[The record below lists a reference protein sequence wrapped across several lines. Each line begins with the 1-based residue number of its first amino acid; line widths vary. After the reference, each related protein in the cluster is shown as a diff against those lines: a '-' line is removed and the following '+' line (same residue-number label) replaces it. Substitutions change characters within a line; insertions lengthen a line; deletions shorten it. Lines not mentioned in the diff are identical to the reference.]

1 MNPKIHDILKQAGI
15 AHGILHDEA
24 EIVLVLSNPDLFA
37 AFEAQLQHAADNG
50 ELTSEE
56 HRQIQTEAKMMHAK
70 ARQAQT
76 GFRDA
81 VFEAHRES
89 LEAFYTQK
97 AANLREQTA
106 LLQSLPARL
115 DSTLADS

>member
-1 MNPKIHDILKQAGI
+1 MNPKIHDILKQAGV
-15 AHGILHDEA
+15 AQGILHDEA
-24 EIVLVLSNPDLFA
+24 EIVLVFSNPDLFA
-37 AFEAQLQHAADNG
+37 AFLEQLQRAAESG
-50 ELTSEE
+50 ELSPEE
-56 HRQIQTEAKMMHAK
+56 YEQIATEAKAIHAR

-97 AANLREQTA
+97 ARTLGEQA
-106 LLQSLPARL
+106 QQVSSLPERI
-115 DSTLADS
+115 DSLLNRA